1 MKSTKSRVRTSIL
14 FAAAALLIIL
24 ILITLSPLQ
33 SILSLRVVEDGSLYM
48 MQHNGTTPLTAI
60 LDFLYGPTDASSIP
74 VPVMPIFG
82 TSFAGLN
89 PDGDT
94 IVGHNLDVFSGNG
107 LILASNDPAHY
118 ASISIVDLES
128 LGIEGEPDTFF
139 ERLQLLQA
147 TNFPQGGMN
156 EHGLTVA
163 ALTAPCRLAHQTE
176 SIHTLFPSELVRHLL
191 NTAADVDEA
200 LRIAEDSTIRFN
212 GMCTHFLFADTT
224 GRSVI
229 VEYIDGDVVVTESRD
244 PWQVTTNFLVAEWQ
258 PVGADAPCWRYIRAF
273 EHLQA
278 LNGELSSAEAMTILE
293 DVDAGSGWSAV
304 YNPTRGEL
312 LLALGMDLEH
322 LHAFQLGEPR
332 QSPHTPR
339 QRIAQLHQP

>member
-1 MKSTKSRVRTSIL
+1 MKPTKSRARTSL
-14 FAAAALLIIL
+14 FFAAAALLIIL
-24 ILITLSPLQ
+24 ILFTLSPLH
-33 SILSLRVVEDGSLYM
+33 SILSLRTVEEGSLYM
-48 MQHNGTTPLTAI
+48 MQHNGITPLVSLLDPVIEPTFESAI
-60 LDFLYGPTDASSIP
+60 R

-82 TSFAGLN
+82 ISFAGLN

-94 IVGHNLDVFSGNG
+94 IVGHNLDFFSGNG
-107 LILASNDPAHY
+107 LILASNDPKHY

-128 LGIEGEPDTFF
+128 LGIVGEPDTYF

-163 ALTAPCRLAHQTE
+163 TLAAPCRLAHQTE
-176 SIHTLFPSELVRHLL
+176 LNTGLLPSELVRILL
-191 NTAADVDEA
+191 DTASDIDDA
-200 LRIAEDSTIRFN
+200 LMITNGSVLQFE
-212 GMCTHFLFADTT
+212 GMCTHFMIADIT

-229 VEYIDGDVVVTESRD
+229 VEYIDGDVVVTESRES
-244 PWQVTTNFLVAEWQ
+244 WQVSTNFLVAEWQ
-258 PVGADAPCWRYIRAF
+258 PEGAEAPCWRYIRAF

-278 LNGELSSAEAMTILE
+278 LNGELSGAEAMTILE

-322 LHAFQLGEPR
+322 LHAFQLGDSRRPPPTPHQRLARLR
-332 QSPHTPR
+332 QP
-339 QRIAQLHQP
+339 